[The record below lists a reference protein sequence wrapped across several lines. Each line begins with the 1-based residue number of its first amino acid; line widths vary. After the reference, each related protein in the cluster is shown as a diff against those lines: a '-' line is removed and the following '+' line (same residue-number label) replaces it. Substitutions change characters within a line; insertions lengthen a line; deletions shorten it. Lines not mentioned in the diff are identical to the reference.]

1 LTKVTLRNNESQQQ
15 LLRRFRK
22 KVARSGRLSAVRK
35 KRWFMSKS
43 EQRRIARKKAIR
55 RHKRNRHKRNRR

>member
-1 LTKVTLRNNESQQQ
+1 LTKVILRNNESQQQ
-15 LLRRFRK
+15 LLSRFRK
-22 KVARSGRLSAVRK
+22 KVAKSGRMSAVRK

-55 RHKRNRHKRNRR
+55 RHKRNQHKRNRR